1 MNHYDAQTSNMKHNT
16 TSMTHNEIC
25 YAFYETQSHYYDSQ
39 GPCLLYKSLRINYF
53 KNHYKGQKSN
63 MKHKATAMTH
73 NKVRYESL

>member
-1 MNHYDAQTSNMKHNT
+1 MHFMKHKAIT
-16 TSMTHNEIC
+16 MTHK
-25 YAFYETQSHYYDSQ
+25 AVYYDSQ
-39 GPCLLYKSLRINYF
+39 GPSLLYKSLRINYF